1 MIPVPGTGHDVIF
14 DNPGA
19 FVAPWPDSTDAPPA
33 VSQPASPGDHSSRV
47 ASARKRASS
56 ST

>member
-33 VSQPASPGDHSSRV
+33 VSQPAPCDHSSRV